1 MLPERFIKKT
11 LFIKK
16 NFIEFIYKEIS
27 GAAIKLKLILE
38 KSNQK
43 FIKKYNHLYFETLV
57 LVSY

>member
-38 KSNQK
+38 KCNQK

-57 LVSY
+57 LVSH